1 MINVAVRVKISIRN
15 IETNFEVSTAALVN
29 TGYEVEEP
37 EILLPRRLAEYIGLS
52 LKPPRAHVEVYETPL
67 GLYHLIF
74 IPKAVSVHLID
85 VCERVDGVNVAVSEA
100 EREVLISDALGEAL
114 GIQLLEIGKGV
125 WRHARD
131 QPGITRLSVQAEY
144 W

>member
-1 MINVAVRVKISIRN
+1 MAVRVKILIRN
-15 IETNFEVSTAALVN
+15 TETDFEVMTVALVN

-52 LKPPRAHVEVYETPL
+52 LKPPKARVEVYETPL
-67 GLYHLIF
+67 GLYYLVF
-74 IPKAVSVHLID
+74 IPKAVSVHLVD
-85 VCERVDGVNVAVSEA
+85 VCERVDGVNVAVSEG

-114 GIQLLEIGKGV
+114 GVQLLEIGKGV
-125 WRHARD
+125 WRHIRD
-131 QPGITRLSVQAEY
+131 PPGTTRLSVPAEY